1 MKKNKI
7 SLKDV
12 SAGTWAR
19 LALLAAALINTA
31 LAYLGKSPLT
41 ASGEA
46 GEIIGIVFT
55 VSAAL
60 LSYWKNNSFTRAA
73 QAADEV
79 MNELKKR

>member
-1 MKKNKI
+1 MKKRAF
-7 SLKDV
+7 SLKTV

-31 LAYLGKSPLT
+31 LTYLGKNPLT

-46 GEIIGIVFT
+46 GEIAGIILT
-55 VSAAL
+55 VSASL
-60 LSYWKNNSFTRAA
+60 LSYWKNNSFTLAA

>member
-1 MKKNKI
+1 MKNRKI
-7 SLKDV
+7 SLKTV

-31 LAYLGKSPLT
+31 LVYLGKSPLT
-41 ASGEA
+41 SSGEA
-46 GEIIGIVFT
+46 GEIIGIIFT

>member
-7 SLKDV
+7 SLGNV
-12 SAGTWAR
+12 SAGAWAR
-19 LALLAAALINTA
+19 LALLAAALVNTA
-31 LAYLGKSPLT
+31 LTILGKSPLT

-46 GEIIGIVFT
+46 GETAGIILTAG
-55 VSAAL
+55 AAL
-60 LSYWKNNSFTRAA
+60 LSYWKNNSFTLAA